1 MRIID
6 IINKKVENQTL
17 TKEEIDFFIKE
28 YVAEN
33 VPNYQAAALLMAI
46 RLNGLSD
53 AETAQLT
60 DAMMHSG
67 EVLDWSYLNKV
78 IVDKHST
85 GGVGDKVSIALC
97 PILAALGLTVAKMSG
112 RGLGHTGGTLDKLE
126 SIDGYNF
133 SVTDQQFRDLVE
145 KHGIAIVGQ
154 NQKLVPADKKIY
166 ALRDVTGTVQSIP
179 LIASSIMSKKLA
191 TGSNCILLDVKC
203 GNGAFM
209 KDINEAKKL
218 GKLMIEIGKKLNR
231 KIAVEITNMQQPL
244 GKTIGNKIEVLEAI
258 DTLNGHGPK
267 DFTEII
273 YSSGSTLLVLAQK
286 AKDEVEARKMI
297 DEVINNKKAY
307 NKFLEWISAQGGNI
321 KVFEKDSKWFNP
333 QYKQE
338 IIANQSGYLKIK
350 SAIDFGLVAMKLGAG
365 RSKKEDSIDYEAGI
379 YLNKSS
385 NEYVNKGD
393 VLFTLYSSK
402 PINPELQKELLSA
415 IEFSESKHDI
425 QTVFAKLM

>member
-33 VPNYQAAALLMAI
+33 VPDYQAAALLMAI

-67 EVLDWSYLNKV
+67 EVLDWSYLNKI

-286 AKDEVEARKMI
+286 AKDEVKARKMI

-338 IIANQSGYLKIK
+338 IIASQSGYLKIK

>member
-6 IINKKVENQTL
+6 VINKKVENQTL

-33 VPNYQAAALLMAI
+33 VPDYQAAALLMAI

>member
-33 VPNYQAAALLMAI
+33 VPDYQAAALLMAI

-67 EVLDWSYLNKV
+67 EVLDWSYLNKI

>member
-33 VPNYQAAALLMAI
+33 VPDYQAAALLMAI

-286 AKDEVEARKMI
+286 AKDEVEAKKMI

-338 IIANQSGYLKIK
+338 IIASQSGYLKIK

>member
-33 VPNYQAAALLMAI
+33 IPDYQAAALLMAI

-67 EVLDWSYLNKV
+67 EVLDWSYLNKI

-333 QYKQE
+333 QYRQE

>member
-33 VPNYQAAALLMAI
+33 IPDYQAAALLMAI

>member
-33 VPNYQAAALLMAI
+33 VPDYQAAALLMAI

-338 IIANQSGYLKIK
+338 IIASQSGYLKIK

-402 PINPELQKELLSA
+402 PINLELQKELLSA

>member
-33 VPNYQAAALLMAI
+33 VPDYQASALLMAI

-402 PINPELQKELLSA
+402 PINPELQKGLLSA

>member
-33 VPNYQAAALLMAI
+33 VPDYQAAALLMAI

-415 IEFSESKHDI
+415 IEFSE
-425 QTVFAKLM
+425 

>member
-33 VPNYQAAALLMAI
+33 VPDYQAAALLMAI

-218 GKLMIEIGKKLNR
+218 WKLMIEIGKKLNR

>member
-33 VPNYQAAALLMAI
+33 VPDYQAAALLMAI

-307 NKFLEWISAQGGNI
+307 NKFSEWISAQGGNI
-321 KVFEKDSKWFNP
+321 NVFEKDSKWFNP

-338 IIANQSGYLKIK
+338 IIASQSGYLKIK

>member
-33 VPNYQAAALLMAI
+33 VPDYQAAALLMAI

-338 IIANQSGYLKIK
+338 IIASQSGYLKIK

>member
-33 VPNYQAAALLMAI
+33 VPDYQAAALLMAI

-53 AETAQLT
+53 AETVQLT

-338 IIANQSGYLKIK
+338 IIASQSGYLKIK

>member
-28 YVAEN
+28 YVVEN
-33 VPNYQAAALLMAI
+33 VPDYQAAALLMAI

>member
-33 VPNYQAAALLMAI
+33 VPDYQAAALLMAI

-338 IIANQSGYLKIK
+338 IIASQSGYLKIK

-402 PINPELQKELLSA
+402 PINPELKKELLSA

>member
-33 VPNYQAAALLMAI
+33 VPDYQAAALLMAI

-60 DAMMHSG
+60 NAMMHSG

-338 IIANQSGYLKIK
+338 IIASQSGYLKIK

>member
-33 VPNYQAAALLMAI
+33 LPDYQAAALLMAI

-338 IIANQSGYLKIK
+338 IIASQSGYLKIK

-393 VLFTLYSSK
+393 VLFTMYSSK